1 MNKRELE
8 NSENC
13 IIEFVKGKESNYL
26 VIAQYVDLNGV
37 MLGVRHSYSNDDTI
51 IKYSKKE
58 HSLVSSNPSDVLYLG
73 TPKSYGDLNT
83 DALVRDDS
91 EGTFPEELDWKNRGS
106 EWMEAQKRS
115 FLEIS
120 PDVHGYLKFK
130 ATMELPNYYLL
141 YCTSIDP
148 LRNKKRQDQMRE
160 TNPSYDFMA
169 SIESPPTTFAKQL
182 AIDVRKQINAVSTIV
197 YHGPVIYLDEDKTSE
212 FIVRSREKF
221 SYTFPITDTIP
232 LFVKDKKY
240 QVQQEYRFVVSTP
253 YRHRTNHILLNTSD
267 DLRKLFSLVK

>member
-8 NSENC
+8 NS
-13 IIEFVKGKESNYL
+13 IRESVLTGNG
-26 VIAQYVDLNGV
+26 VIAPYVDLNGV
-37 MLGVRHSYSNDDTI
+37 MRDVRHSYSDDDTI

-130 ATMELPNYYLL
+130 ATMELPAYDLL

-148 LRNKKRQDQMRE
+148 LRKKKRQEQMRK

-182 AIDVRKQINAVSTIV
+182 GVDLRKQIETDSTIIV
-197 YHGPVIYLDEDKTSE
+197 LHGPVIYLDGDKTSE

-221 SYTFPITDTIP
+221 SDTFPITDTIP

-253 YRHRTNHILLNTSD
+253 HRQRTNHILLNISE